1 MKLKVCGLSNPIEVD
16 TCVSHHVDYCGFILN
31 YPKSHRYISLEKA
44 KNLTNINKGNT
55 KYVGVLVNPTE
66 EELITFSKLNLDYF
80 QLYGNYDSTRLKKLK
95 EKFKKKIITTIQV
108 KNKDDVNKYKLVE
121 SESDIIL
128 WDSSGYEESLSW
140 DFNWLKSI
148 PVKTQKMIAGNITI
162 DKLKNLA
169 QLTDIVDVSGA
180 LETNKVKDIIK
191 IKKFTNKIKI
201 INDANKK
208 KYSSN
213 RSIR

>member
-44 KNLTNINKGNT
+44 KKLTNINKGNT

-80 QLYGNYDSTRLKKLK
+80 QLYGNYDSNKLKKLK

-121 SESDIIL
+121 SDSDIIL

-140 DFNWLKSI
+140 DYNWLKSI
-148 PVKTQKMIAGNITI
+148 PVKTKKMIAGNITI
-162 DKLKNLA
+162 DKLEDLVELA
-169 QLTDIVDVSGA
+169 DIVDVSGA
-180 LETNKVKDIIK
+180 LETNKVKDINK
-191 IKKFTNKIKI
+191 IKKFIAEIKRI
-201 INDANKK
+201 SHEN
-208 KYSSN
+208 
-213 RSIR
+213 

>member
-44 KNLTNINKGNT
+44 KKLTNINKGNT

-80 QLYGNYDSTRLKKLK
+80 QLYGNYDTNKLKKMK

-121 SESDIIL
+121 SDSDIIL

-140 DFNWLKSI
+140 DYNWLKSI
-148 PVKTQKMIAGNITI
+148 PVKTKKMIAGNITI
-162 DKLKNLA
+162 DKLEDLVELA
-169 QLTDIVDVSGA
+169 DIVDVSGA

-191 IKKFTNKIKI
+191 IKKFITQIKKI
-201 INDANKK
+201 NNE
-208 KYSSN
+208 N
-213 RSIR
+213 